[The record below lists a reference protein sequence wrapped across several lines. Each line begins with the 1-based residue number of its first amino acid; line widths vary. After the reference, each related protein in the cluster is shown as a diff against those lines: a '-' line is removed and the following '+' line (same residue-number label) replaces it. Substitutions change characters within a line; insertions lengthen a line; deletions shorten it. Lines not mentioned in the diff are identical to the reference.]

1 MTATGSDTAVR
12 DLPRD
17 SDGLATTDEA
27 LAILRERLPAFL
39 EGLVADAGADGFVV
53 RLDGSVETAVA
64 ATLAAD
70 AIGADRVTGLVMPA
84 FISHEGVARN
94 AEAVAESLGIDHSRL
109 QLQPVLAAVQEAV
122 GESDGPV
129 DDVLATNNML
139 SRLRMACTYY
149 VANTS
154 NALVVGPIDRTRY
167 LLGSA
172 TKHGETAA
180 DCLLFGDLYRT
191 EVRALARQIGIPE
204 DLTAETVGSPLYAG
218 QSAIEQL
225 DVPPET
231 VDRILR
237 LRFDEDV
244 AAATV
249 ADRLE
254 VDPALVDRLD
264 EWCVRTRHKRQ
275 QPPMPGVDRC

>member
-12 DLPRD
+12 ELPRD

-27 LAILRERLPAFL
+27 LTTLRERLPPFL
-39 EGLVADAGADGFVV
+39 EQLVADAGADGLVV
-53 RLDGSVETAVA
+53 RLDGSVETTVA
-64 ATLAAD
+64 ATLAVD
-70 AIGADRVTGLVMPA
+70 AIGEEHVTGLVMPA
-84 FISHEGVARN
+84 FISHEAIARN
-94 AEAVAESLGIDHSRL
+94 AETVAESLGIEHSRL
-109 QLQPVLAAVQEAV
+109 QLQPVLAAVQGAV

-129 DDVLATNNML
+129 DDAIATNNML

-154 NALVVGPIDRTRY
+154 NLLVVGPIDRTRY

-172 TKHGETAA
+172 TKYGETAA
-180 DCLLFGDLYRT
+180 DCLLFGDLYQT
-191 EVRALARQIGIPE
+191 EVRALARHIGIPE
-204 DLTAETVGSPLYAG
+204 DLTFETAGSPLYDG

-237 LRFDEDV
+237 LRFDQEV
-244 AAATV
+244 ERATV

-254 VDPALVDRLD
+254 VDPELVDRLD

-275 QPPMPGVDRC
+275 QPPTPGVDRC